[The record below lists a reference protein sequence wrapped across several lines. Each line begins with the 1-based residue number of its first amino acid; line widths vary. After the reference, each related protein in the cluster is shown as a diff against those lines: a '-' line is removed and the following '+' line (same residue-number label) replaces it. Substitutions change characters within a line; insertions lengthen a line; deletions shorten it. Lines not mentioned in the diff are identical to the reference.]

1 VTQSLKAFNTNV
13 LQCDTPLATYA
24 HLAPSEPIAHPGR
37 GMPVLSSTVHIARH
51 AFFLSWAQTIFCFLF
66 HAPLH
71 GAVVWQALW
80 LAHGGAFFGSRTCQ
94 DPCRREAL
102 NRAVQRCDP
111 PSLKYMTIH
120 YCSHQ
125 PISMG
130 KFRIQPCSRALP
142 NGAFGAQVSVAS
154 GRGSASTDR
163 VMRFLPEF
171 ATPDAASQ
179 YALDEGMLWVERQ
192 TSKPILL

>member
-1 VTQSLKAFNTNV
+1 ML
-13 LQCDTPLATYA
+13 
-24 HLAPSEPIAHPGR
+24 
-37 GMPVLSSTVHIARH
+37 
-51 AFFLSWAQTIFCFLF
+51 FFELGPDDFLLPF
-66 HAPLH
+66 DAPLH
-71 GAVVWQALW
+71 GDVLWQTSGPAHRGLF
-80 LAHGGAFFGSRTCQ
+80 LAAGHANT
-94 DPCRREAL
+94 
-102 NRAVQRCDP
+102 RAADSPQRVKKAARP
-111 PSLKYMTIH
+111 PSLKYMTLF

-163 VMRFLPEF
+163 VMRFVPEF
-171 ATPDAASQ
+171 ATPAAASQ

>member
-1 VTQSLKAFNTNV
+1 MTQRLKAFNTNV
-13 LQCDTPLATYA
+13 LQCITPLATYA
-24 HLAPSEPIAHPGR
+24 HLAPCEPIAHPGR

-51 AFFLSWAQTIFCFLF
+51 AFSKLGSDDFLLPFSCTSARCCGLAGLVACSW
-66 HAPLH
+66 
-71 GAVVWQALW
+71 GR
-80 LAHGGAFFGSRTCQ
+80 FFGIRTCQ
-94 DPCRREAL
+94 DPCRRASL
-102 NRAVQRCDP
+102 KRASPAVRP

-163 VMRFLPEF
+163 VMRFVPEF